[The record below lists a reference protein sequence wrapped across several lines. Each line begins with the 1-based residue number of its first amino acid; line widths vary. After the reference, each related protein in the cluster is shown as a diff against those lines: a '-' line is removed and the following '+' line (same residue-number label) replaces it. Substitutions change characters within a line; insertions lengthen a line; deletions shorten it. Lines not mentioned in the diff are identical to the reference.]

1 MAQKNYFTIARRKNA
16 EKCPFYYFSSFAPF
30 VLEALETSNTE
41 GHHKSLLFHSVKN
54 LDIFCLSDF
63 T

>member
-54 LDIFCLSDF
+54 
-63 T
+63 